1 MSDSVRPHRRQP
13 TRLPHPWDSPGKNTG
28 VSCHFLLQCTLA
40 CCVTS
45 VVCNS
50 VRSHR
55 RQPTRLL
62 CPHSGGRDVVKDPSC
77 PAALPSCRDQTLK
90 LVISVLSFSSGVL
103 MQLEKLTGLQTPGP
117 GAARRLGEDC
127 PVCSFHLWVI
137 PAPAVRECEDAELPP
152 AVEA

>member
-50 VRSHR
+50 VRAHR

-90 LVISVLSFSSGVL
+90 LVISVLSC
-103 MQLEKLTGLQTPGP
+103 QQWRAD
-117 GAARRLGEDC
+117 AARKAYGPADPGTRSCKEAGRGLPRL
-127 PVCSFHLWVI
+127 L
-137 PAPAVRECEDAELPP
+137 LPSVGDP
-152 AVEA
+152 STRSAGM

>member
-1 MSDSVRPHRRQP
+1 MCQLSWRENGWVLGYCFSM
-13 TRLPHPWDSPGKNTG
+13 
-28 VSCHFLLQCTLA
+28 
-40 CCVTS
+40 
-45 VVCNS
+45 
-50 VRSHR
+50 
-55 RQPTRLL
+55 
-62 CPHSGGRDVVKDPSC
+62 
-77 PAALPSCRDQTLK
+77 CRDRTLK

-152 AVEA
+152 AVEAYDGRESE